1 MNVIF
6 RQLYDPKSSTYTY
19 LVADPATKDAVLI
32 DPVFEHARRDSALLR
47 ELGLKLEYTLDTHV
61 HADHVTG
68 AWLLKQSIGSR
79 IALAA
84 VSRANGIDEPLQH
97 GDKIHFGGRYL
108 HARGTPGHTN
118 GCMTFVLDDHSMAF
132 TGDTLLIRGVGR
144 TDFQQ
149 GDAHTLYRSIVEQIF
164 TLPDECVLYPAH
176 DYRGLTC
183 SSVAEEKRFN
193 PRIGGARSEADFAGY
208 MANLGLGHPK
218 QMDVAV
224 PANMLCGHIEAAEAA
239 LAADWA
245 PLRYT
250 YAGINEIDAD
260 WVAVHAKELQ
270 IVDVREP
277 QEFTGELGHIAGASL
292 IPLGEL
298 STQLALLDSALPTVT
313 VCRSGGRSAQA
324 VTLLERAGFTK
335 AANLAGG
342 MLEWCDHGLPIDTRL
357 P

>member
-6 RQLYDPKSSTYTY
+6 RQLYDAKSSTYTY
-19 LVADPATKDAVLI
+19 LLGDAATHEAVLI
-32 DPVFEHARRDSALLR
+32 DSVFEHARRDSALLR
-47 ELGLKLEYTLDTHV
+47 ELGLTLRYTLDTHV

-68 AWLLKQSIGSR
+68 AWLLKKATGSR

-84 VSRANGIDEPLQH
+84 VSRAQGIDEPLEH
-97 GDKIHFGGRYL
+97 GDEIRFGKRYL
-108 HARGTPGHTN
+108 RALGTPGHTN
-118 GCMTFVLDDHSMAF
+118 GCMTFVLDDRSMAF
-132 TGDTLLIRGVGR
+132 TGDALLIRGAGR

-149 GDAHTLYRSIVEQIF
+149 GNAHTLYHSIVERIF
-164 TLPDECVLYPAH
+164 TLPDDCVLYPAH

-193 PRIGGARSEADFAGY
+193 PRIGGARSETDFTGY
-208 MANLGLGHPK
+208 MENLGLGHPK

-239 LAADWA
+239 LAPDWA

-260 WVAVHAKELQ
+260 WVAMHAADLE

-277 QEFTGELGHIAGASL
+277 DEFTGELGHIAGARL

-298 STQLALLDSALPTVT
+298 PQQLALLDKGKPIVT

-324 VTLLERAGFTK
+324 VAILEKAGFTK

-342 MLEWCDHGLPIDTRL
+342 MLEWCDHRL
-357 P
+357 PVATSPT

>member
-6 RQLYDPKSSTYTY
+6 RQLYDTKSSTYTY
-19 LVADPATKDAVLI
+19 LVADPATKEAALI
-32 DPVFEHARRDSALLR
+32 DPVFEHARRDAALLR
-47 ELGLKLEYTLDTHV
+47 ELGLTLRYTLDTHV

-68 AWLLKQSIGSR
+68 AWLLKESTGSR

-84 VSRANGIDEPLQH
+84 ASHANGVDVPLEH
-97 GDKIHFGGRYL
+97 GDKIHVGGRYL
-108 HARGTPGHTN
+108 QARATPGHTN
-118 GCMTFVLDDHSMAF
+118 GCMTFVLDDSSVAF
-132 TGDTLLIRGVGR
+132 TGDALLIRGAGR

-164 TLPDECVLYPAH
+164 TLPDDCVLYPAH

-193 PRIGGARSEADFAGY
+193 PRIGGARSETDFAGY

-224 PANMLCGHIEAAEAA
+224 PANMLCGHIEAADAA

-260 WVAVHAKELQ
+260 WVAVHADGLQ
-270 IVDVREP
+270 IVDVRERD
-277 QEFTGELGHIAGASL
+277 EYTGDLGHITGARL
-292 IPLGEL
+292 IPLSEL
-298 STQLALLDSALPTVT
+298 PGQLAMLDKDTPVVT

-324 VTLLERAGFTK
+324 VAILERAGFTK
-335 AANLAGG
+335 TANLAGG
-342 MLEWCDHGLPIDTRL
+342 MLEWRDHGLPIDTTRS
-357 P
+357 